1 MAHLLLSLYVRMKIN
16 LQSLSKPKVIYP
28 TLFVLLVATICL
40 YTLKEGEKTL
50 RINTQKQLADTTQ
63 KKIAVETKLTETT
76 QVKERI
82 EKELDSGK
90 EKICLLEKQ
99 LEEKSRQM
107 QLAMDRIAIE
117 TAAKTMLNKKLTL
130 VMKEKDILEEK
141 LNRFNF
147 ASKPVELEKIVI
159 KQVSDTLVGKV
170 IKVDKKYAFVVLDL
184 GNRDNLKVVDI
195 LSVYRSNKFIGKVR
209 VERLE
214 DDRSAAVILPEWQNA
229 QFREG
234 DEVKKV

>member
-1 MAHLLLSLYVRMKIN
+1 MVQKVMKVN
-16 LQSLSKPKVIYP
+16 LQLLNKPKIIYP
-28 TLFVLLVATICL
+28 TLFALLIASAYL

-50 RINTQKQLADTTQ
+50 RINTQKQLAETTQ
-63 KKIAVETKLTETT
+63 KKIAVEAKLTETT

-130 VMKEKDILEEK
+130 AIKDKDALEEK

-147 ASKPVELEKIVI
+147 ASQPVELERIVI
-159 KQVSDTLVGKV
+159 KQVSDALVGKV

-214 DDRSAAVILPEWQNA
+214 DDRSAAIILPEWQNT

-234 DEVKKV
+234 DEVRKV

>member
-1 MAHLLLSLYVRMKIN
+1 MKVNPQLLSN
-16 LQSLSKPKVIYP
+16 PKVIYP
-28 TLFVLLVATICL
+28 ALFILLIVSVYL
-40 YTLKEGEKTL
+40 YTLKEGEKAL
-50 RINTQKQLADTTQ
+50 RINTQKQLAETTQ

-99 LEEKSRQM
+99 LDEKNQQM
-107 QLAMDRIAIE
+107 QLALNNVEIEIAARTKAE
-117 TAAKTMLNKKLTL
+117 TQLTL
-130 VMKEKDILEEK
+130 AMKEKDILEEK